1 MLLQTASP
9 AAANPARAR
18 GLRRAREQR
27 APCEPVAWTPRPD
40 PVDAVHLLALQTRGR
55 ARRVQ
60 AGELSPQRLYDVR
73 AFKSAY
79 AELGYLRTLMR
90 RESGG
95 TIATSMPQLVAG
107 LARLHPAWKIEGDK
121 FADRDRHHTAVRR
134 RLRDLH
140 DMGLLSWRVGV
151 DADGE
156 DARTELELRPAPDV
170 TPDELAEAADR
181 LARWQARYGDALN
194 TGSSTGIHNAA
205 RHGRPLSA
213 SERQRRGIA
222 RTRARAQSCR
232 EPSKP
237 NSGPHFVAS
246 ATPKNTNSTTNLVD
260 DDHVCGL
267 GTRAPATGDAT
278 PPPGSSQA
286 PAARNHAAE
295 TASVT
300 EGTPASAVQPPALD
314 IDAVLQRVAQREAER
329 RPVLGVIASQ
339 AAQRALEVA
348 QWSLDR
354 GWPIKRI
361 LEAWVVWRHGPMY
374 LADVGS
380 SAAGPLEDDDPE
392 RLRRAATRY
401 ERHAAA
407 RPDAFPDGALGA
419 LATIAAI
426 AAGRDTRP
434 VTLHYA
440 IRLLDQLSKRMRAS
454 ATTSDPA
461 RHRQQM
467 KRAQARRERRASVPG
482 ELAFS
487 FRTRPPGPWPFW
499 VALDPATGDPLLVEG
514 ELVLDSIYGSFAPKR
529 TDPEYTLTRR
539 DAQLLGGWQPFD
551 GRAQMADTD
560 ASSGG
565 LTRRRAHAG
574 PYQLALGIRGPRDPE
589 DVELARLADLTLQD
603 AKRIPLADR
612 DRILQQLRAGRTL
625 RDARDRAH
633 WYERLDDATLAD
645 HHEPDT

>member
-1 MLLQTASP
+1 MLLQSANP
-9 AAANPARAR
+9 AVANPARAR

-27 APCEPVAWTPRPD
+27 APCEPVAWTPPPD

-55 ARRVQ
+55 ARRVE

-95 TIATSMPQLVAG
+95 TIATSMPQLIAG

-121 FADRDRHHTAVRR
+121 FADRDRHHSAVRR

-156 DARTELELRPAPDV
+156 DARTELELRPAPHV
-170 TPDELAEAADR
+170 TADELAEAADR

-213 SERQRRGIA
+213 SERQRRGIT
-222 RTRARAQSCR
+222 RTRARAQRLR
-232 EPSKP
+232 EPSNT
-237 NSGPHFVAS
+237 NSGPHFVAP
-246 ATPKNTNSTTNLVD
+246 ATPENTNSTAHLVD
-260 DDHVCGL
+260 DDHLCGL

-278 PPPGSSQA
+278 PRPGDRQT
-286 PAARNHAAE
+286 PAARNPAE

-300 EGTPASAVQPPALD
+300 NEAQPSPVDSPPLD
-314 IDAVLQRVAQREAER
+314 IEVVLKRVAQREAER
-329 RPVLGVIASQ
+329 RSVIDVIAVQ
-339 AAQRALEVA
+339 AAQRALEFA
-348 QWSLDR
+348 QWPLDR

-361 LEAWVVWRHGPMY
+361 REAWVVWRHGPLH
-374 LADVGS
+374 LAEAGP
-380 SAAGPLEDDDPE
+380 SAAGPLHDDDPD

-407 RPDAFPDGALGA
+407 RPDDFPEGALGA
-419 LATIAAI
+419 LATIARI
-426 AAGRDTRP
+426 AAGRDARP

-440 IRLLDQLSKRMRAS
+440 IRVLDQLSRRMRAS
-454 ATTSDPA
+454 ATTADPT
-461 RHRQQM
+461 RLKHQI
-467 KRAQARRERRASVPG
+467 KRARSRREGLSTVTPEMEQSGATW
-482 ELAFS
+482 LAA
-487 FRTRPPGPWPFW
+487 PWPFW
-499 VALDPATGDPLLVEG
+499 VALDDAGEPILDNG
-514 ELVLDSIYGSFAPKR
+514 ELVLDSIYASFAPKR
-529 TDPEYTLTRR
+529 TDREYVLTLR
-539 DAQLLGGWQPFD
+539 DAQLLGGWQPLD
-551 GRAQMADTD
+551 GRAQMAGSD
-560 ASSGG
+560 ASRGG
-565 LTRRRAHAG
+565 LTRRRARPG
-574 PYQLALGIRGPRDPE
+574 PYQLELGIRGPRDPE
-589 DVELARLADLTLQD
+589 DLELARLADITLQD

-633 WYERLDDATLAD
+633 WYERLDDATLTD
-645 HHEPDT
+645 HEPDA

>member
-1 MLLQTASP
+1 MLLQTANP
-9 AAANPARAR
+9 TAANPARAR

-55 ARRVQ
+55 ARRVE

-107 LARLHPAWKIEGDK
+107 LARLHPAWKIDGDK

-170 TPDELAEAADR
+170 TDDELAAAADR
-181 LARWQARYGDALN
+181 LARWQGRYGDALN

-213 SERQRRGIA
+213 SERQRRGVA
-222 RTRARAQSCR
+222 RTRARAQRLR
-232 EPSKP
+232 EPSTT
-237 NSGPHFVAS
+237 NSGPHFVAP
-246 ATPKNTNSTTNLVD
+246 ATPENTNSTTHLTE
-260 DDHVCGL
+260 DDHVCGFR
-267 GTRAPATGDAT
+267 TRAPATGDAIPRLGDRPT
-278 PPPGSSQA
+278 
-286 PAARNHAAE
+286 PAANNPAE

-300 EGTPASAVQPPALD
+300 DEVQPSPVD
-314 IDAVLQRVAQREAER
+314 QPTVDVDAVLQRVAQREAER
-329 RPVLGVIASQ
+329 QPVIDVIAAQ

-348 QWSLDR
+348 LWRLDR
-354 GWPIKRI
+354 GWPMKRI
-361 LEAWVVWRHGPMY
+361 REAWVVWRHGPMH
-374 LADVGS
+374 LAEYGS
-380 SAAGPLEDDDPE
+380 SAAGPLEDDDPD

-407 RPDAFPDGALGA
+407 RPDGFPEGALGA
-419 LATIAAI
+419 LAAIAAS
-426 AAGRDTRP
+426 AAGRDSTP

-440 IRLLDQLSKRMRAS
+440 IRRLDQLSRRMRAS
-454 ATTSDPA
+454 ATTNDPV
-461 RHRQQM
+461 RRTQQI
-467 KRAQARRERRASVPG
+467 KRAQARRERRSSVLG

-499 VALDPATGDPLLVEG
+499 VALNAAGEPLLVDG
-514 ELVLDSIYGSFAPKR
+514 ELTLDSIYGSFAPR
-529 TDPEYTLTRR
+529 RSDPEYTLTLR
-539 DAQLLGGWQPFD
+539 DAQLLGDWQPFD
-551 GRAQMADTD
+551 GRAQMADSD
-560 ASSGG
+560 ASHGG
-565 LTRRRAHAG
+565 LTRRRARPG
-574 PYQLALGIRGPRDPE
+574 PYQLELGIRGPRDPD
-589 DVELARLADLTLQD
+589 DVELARLADITLQD

-612 DRILQQLRAGRTL
+612 NRILQQLRAGRTL
-625 RDARDRAH
+625 RDARDRAR

-645 HHEPDT
+645 DHEPDA